1 MAGHS
6 KWAQIK
12 RTKAVVDAKR
22 GAVFT
27 RLVREI
33 TVAARGGGDP
43 AGNFQLRTAI
53 EKAKAAGVPNANIER
68 AIAKGSGQAGGEG
81 DQFEAVRYEGYGAG
95 GVAVLIEAFT
105 DNRNRTAAD
114 LRLAFSKHGGNLG
127 ETGCVSYLFEQR
139 SVVRLEAGDLP
150 EEALLERL
158 LELEEAGGPAVVGYT
173 LDGEGADVLA
183 AYADLEAL
191 QDGLRG
197 LGLPVAGWYLPAELS
212 DRLFAEAPRRA
223 AIRSQLQ
230 QLAARLDQPLHIS
243 AYSTGQLSPDA
254 NGAWLQQL
262 QDAGLQVWWQDG
274 EGIAELPAL
283 VRQAYLQALPCPVG
297 IVREAFRQTSA
308 AGAPVKAVPAP
319 PQPPVACHPNAVF
332 ALQYLP
338 WAVALSE

>member
-27 RLVREI
+27 RLGREI
-33 TVAARGGGDP
+33 TVAARAGGDP

-81 DQFEAVRYEGYGAG
+81 DQFEAVRYEGYGPG

-127 ETGCVSYLFEQR
+127 ESGCVSYLFEQR
-139 SVVRLEAGDLP
+139 SVVRLEAGDLQ
-150 EEALLERL
+150 EEALLEML
-158 LELEEAGGPAVVGYT
+158 LELEETGGPAVVGYS
-173 LDGEGADVLA
+173 LDGEGTDVLGA
-183 AYADLEAL
+183 FADLEAM

-197 LGLPVAGWYLPAELS
+197 LGLPVAGWEHRWIASVPC
-212 DRLFAEAPRRA
+212 
-223 AIRSQLQ
+223 
-230 QLAARLDQPLHIS
+230 RLDSEDTLR
-243 AYSTGQLSPDA
+243 ACLRMLDA
-254 NGAWLQQL
+254 LEDLDDVRSVTSNLEAD
-262 QDAGLQVWWQDG
+262 DAL
-274 EGIAELPAL
+274 L
-283 VRQAYLQALPCPVG
+283 
-297 IVREAFRQTSA
+297 EAVMA
-308 AGAPVKAVPAP
+308 
-319 PQPPVACHPNAVF
+319 
-332 ALQYLP
+332 
-338 WAVALSE
+338 